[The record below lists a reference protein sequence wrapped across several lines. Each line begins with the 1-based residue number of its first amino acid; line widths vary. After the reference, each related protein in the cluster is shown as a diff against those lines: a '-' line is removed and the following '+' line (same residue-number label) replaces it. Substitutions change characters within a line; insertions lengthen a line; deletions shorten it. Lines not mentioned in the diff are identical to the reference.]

1 MLECLILG
9 DSIAVGIQ
17 QQRPECKSYAQVGIN
32 SRNFNKKYNNR
43 DFTAKIVAISL
54 GSNDGKNI
62 KTINELIELRHRVKA
77 DKVYWIVPANNLDIQ
92 VAVENVAEMFGDWT
106 IRIPHL
112 SLDGVHPTSKGYNR
126 IGEILEDANGQV
138 F

>member
-1 MLECLILG
+1 MIECLILG
-9 DSIAVGIQ
+9 DSIAVGTHSAK
-17 QQRPECKSYAQVGIN
+17 PECEVHAQVGIN

-112 SLDGVHPTSKGYNR
+112 SSDGVHPTIKGYKR
-126 IGEILEDANGQV
+126 IGEILEEANGQV